1 MEPSTLTDPEKG
13 TNFLD
18 HLEALRNVL
27 LKSAGC
33 FLLFCIPAWYFS
45 GDILQLILTHAA
57 PEGFKLHYFTIMEPF
72 FTLLKITL
80 ILALTASIPFI
91 IGWVWGFIVPG
102 LTADERKKLAFP
114 VFLMFF
120 LALGGAAVAI
130 FFILPAMITFSMSFA
145 GYSLEPVIGIGEF
158 VSLIMVII
166 LAAMAMFQ
174 FPVILLGLLTTGIIN
189 PDMVKSKRAHV
200 VVAIFILAAI
210 FSPPDVF
217 SQLLLAVPTYILFE
231 ATLIFYAFREKKSDP
246 NRMIYQDI
254 E

>member
-1 MEPSTLTDPEKG
+1 MDSEKG
-13 TNFLD
+13 SNFLD

-33 FLLFCIPAWYFS
+33 FLLFCIPAWYYA
-45 GDILQLILTHAA
+45 GDILQLILTYAA

-91 IGWVWGFIVPG
+91 IGWFWGFIAPG
-102 LTADERKKLAFP
+102 LTVDERKKLAFP

-130 FFILPAMITFSMSFA
+130 FFILPAMITFSMSFE

-174 FPVILLGLLTTGIIN
+174 FPVVLLGLLTTGIIKL
-189 PDMVKSKRAHV
+189 DTVKSKRAHT

-210 FSPPDVF
+210 FSPPDIF
-217 SQLLLAVPTYILFE
+217 SQLLLAVPTCILFE
-231 ATLIFYAFREKKSDP
+231 VTLIFFAFRERKSDCYKE
-246 NRMIYQDI
+246 IYQDI